1 MKEDLVVCGKDKT
14 HVTGSNEIHAGPV
27 ERIRSV
33 LCLCLPHFGLSLASA
48 SRGLL
53 RRSEWVNPCEGGW
66 ISTGQEVLGL
76 VCPNCCGSI
85 GTQF

>member
-14 HVTGSNEIHAGPV
+14 HVTGSNL
-27 ERIRSV
+27 RSTRV
-33 LCLCLPHFGLSLASA
+33 RLSLPHFGLSLASA